1 MLLFANKARSTLT
14 TSVTSAAGQVATI
27 TTGDGGLFVGVGG
40 VATSTTN
47 PMRCVLTAV
56 DANGNDTGA
65 YEIVEVVRS
74 GDNLTL
80 QSRGLDGTTAAA
92 WSAGAVIECR
102 PTAGASEPL
111 HADAFALWPPTTR
124 TGRWYAAHPLTAGIV
139 NNLSANYGGDVAYGG
154 ITIHPLMFRRDA
166 VIDRIGVNVST
177 AGAAGVV
184 TRVGLYTE
192 DPVSGFAG
200 SLLVDS
206 GDMDVSTTGS
216 KEFIYSATLR
226 GGTRYWMAHVTS
238 GACGFY
244 GYTTSSVFNYGE
256 YAFIYTND
264 CMPWTSAAYGALP
277 ADLSAAVWNFER
289 AGSGIIKVGVRG
301 A

>member
-80 QSRGLDGTTAAA
+80 QSRGLEGTTAAA

-102 PTAGASEPL
+102 PSAGVQSRGPQLIARGIGRSTQ
-111 HADAFALWPPTTR
+111 ALSSS
-124 TGRWYAAHPLTAGIV
+124 I
-139 NNLSANYGGDVAYGG
+139 
-154 ITIHPLMFRRDA
+154 
-166 VIDRIGVNVST
+166 
-177 AGAAGVV
+177 AGAAGPIAASVLPGGNPLVIPAGTLVAGDQIHLVATFGHRGTTTATNWESQLVLNSFYNINGSGSTTNYVATGAEWWITIVDPATIQTITGVEVAGGFATGPNVQMTFNLTTTALTIDIQAGFSAAPAADELVYLDRYVV
-184 TRVGLYTE
+184 TYT
-192 DPVSGFAG
+192 PAG
-200 SLLVDS
+200 
-206 GDMDVSTTGS
+206 
-216 KEFIYSATLR
+216 
-226 GGTRYWMAHVTS
+226 
-238 GACGFY
+238 
-244 GYTTSSVFNYGE
+244 
-256 YAFIYTND
+256 
-264 CMPWTSAAYGALP
+264 MP
-277 ADLSAAVWNFER
+277 
-289 AGSGIIKVGVRG
+289 
-301 A
+301 